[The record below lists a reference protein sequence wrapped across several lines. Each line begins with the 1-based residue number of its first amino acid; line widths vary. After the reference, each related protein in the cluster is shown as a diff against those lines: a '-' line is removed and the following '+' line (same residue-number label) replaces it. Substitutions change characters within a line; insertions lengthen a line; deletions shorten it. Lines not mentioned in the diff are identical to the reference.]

1 MKIIFASH
9 NQNKTEEIRSLLPQ
23 GMTLLN
29 LHDMQLTDEIPE
41 EELTIEANSA
51 FKAKWVFERF
61 GVPCFADDTGLEVK
75 ALNNAPGV
83 HSARYAGLSR
93 NDQANMEKLLTALK
107 LAADRTAQFKTVI
120 TYCDEMRIQ
129 QFTGIVKGKI
139 ATEKTGNE
147 GFGYDPIFIPEDQQK
162 TFAQMPLSEK
172 NKYSHRARATAQF
185 LDFLRAQ
192 G

>member
-83 HSARYAGLSR
+83 HSARYAGSSR

-107 LAADRTAQFKTVI
+107 QAADRTAQFKTVI